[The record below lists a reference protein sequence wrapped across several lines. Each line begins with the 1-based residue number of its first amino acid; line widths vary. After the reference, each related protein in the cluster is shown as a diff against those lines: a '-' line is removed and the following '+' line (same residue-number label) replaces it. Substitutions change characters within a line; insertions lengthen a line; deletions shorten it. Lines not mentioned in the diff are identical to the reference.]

1 MLHVTE
7 YCAKSLKIIENGPF
21 ESGFLFAFHS
31 NYGSVLYHF
40 RDKAKYWPKS
50 RFFHTPCVLQLGG
63 PRQNI
68 AIMFGIAKSTAV
80 WLYTVFQKSST
91 PNS

>member
-1 MLHVTE
+1 MSLSIVLSHS
-7 YCAKSLKIIENGPF
+7 KSLKMVHSKAVSYSHSIVTMALSCIISDIKRNIGQ
-21 ESGFLFAFHS
+21 
-31 NYGSVLYHF
+31 N
-40 RDKAKYWPKS
+40 RD
-50 RFFHTPCVLQLGG
+50 FFHTPCVLQLGG